1 MNDGLAHVRSRWV
14 ASLGAADGVHYR
26 FKAPT
31 LTTLSICSASLPEM
45 GCEVRVQF
53 PFLLVGRALDNW
65 SAYSPSAKATSA
77 VLFGDGIEQRGS
89 RAAAW

>member
-14 ASLGAADGVHYR
+14 ASLGAAEGVHR
-26 FKAPT
+26 FKVPT

-45 GCEVRVQF
+45 GSEVRVQF

-65 SAYSPSAKATSA
+65 SA
-77 VLFGDGIEQRGS
+77 
-89 RAAAW
+89 